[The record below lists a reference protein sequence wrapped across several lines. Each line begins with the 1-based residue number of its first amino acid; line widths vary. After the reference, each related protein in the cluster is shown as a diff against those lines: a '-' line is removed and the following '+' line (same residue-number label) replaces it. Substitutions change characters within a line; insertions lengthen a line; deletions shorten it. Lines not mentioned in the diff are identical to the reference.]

1 VSLDDKLWNSGA
13 NSEITEEDVDE
24 DEALDLSSP
33 SPEINDDLNLNNNEI
48 TEADDW
54 AVPVLE
60 NSKGISLR
68 AIGAIGVTVI
78 LLLTGTLF
86 FLFSEQNIIV
96 NVPYEK
102 YEEEITYDIE
112 GGLNFESTLD
122 IPLPLGFID
131 NDVVINELDIVFTG
145 ELKAGIQSPSNKIID
160 GYGNEKNVFK
170 KYLVQELNDV
180 DGSIRQEGKTANNI
194 SNAQIITSQ
203 HQFIDNTALEIIRTD
218 IESNASYSDT
228 ITGDTWYW
236 QKSTDWVPRDSEPG
250 LLPHGDLYIGRT
262 LEEGTKGTTE
272 EEGIGFNWEVL
283 DGGNIKGEQTV
294 LLRITTA
301 YSSEVILGYTYQY
314 QYTFEL
320 YLSEKNSLPLKFK
333 LNLNSDAS
341 SPSGKLYSINLDY
354 KGTSSAIVE
363 GYTEVPTT
371 PYRDNSKQMTGVFDS
386 WDNGAPALG
395 GTDDCNINSNFSLT
409 TGIQKARNEIGEFDS
424 YIKDQIAKEDESGKS
439 VQAFVIEANYTAG
452 DLNKWNFT
460 MAHSNEQTPNVDG
473 WSLEYELLKNEMI
486 VDNNTFII
494 SGNETTVDNPILTM
508 EEIPTPLT
516 VCSAEEVM
524 TDFEEIAEWAE
535 NNKLNEINYE
545 KVTLFL
551 GQNLV
556 SKQSLSSPTS
566 ILNFGS
572 LDLISIVSD
581 LNSGNFNLNDYSNNI
596 DVDTAGSYAYF
607 LDKKGLDHHGNN
619 YQKIAGVDAK
629 DGLVLFNIQ
638 TINTT

>member
-1 VSLDDKLWNSGA
+1 VSLDDELWNSGA
-13 NSEITEEDVDE
+13 NSEITKEDADVN
-24 DEALDLSSP
+24 EALDLSSP
-33 SPEINDDLNLNNNEI
+33 SPEINEDLNLNNNEI
-48 TEADDW
+48 TESDDW
-54 AVPVLE
+54 TIPLIE
-60 NSKGISLR
+60 NNEGISLQ

-112 GGLNFESTLD
+112 GELNFESTLD

-145 ELKAGIQSPSNKIID
+145 KLKAGIQSPSNKIID

-170 KYLVQELNDV
+170 KYLEQELNDI
-180 DGSIRQEGKTANNI
+180 DGTIRQEGKTANNLE
-194 SNAQIITSQ
+194 NAQIITSQ

-354 KGTSSAIVE
+354 KGTSSAIIE

-395 GTDDCNINSNFSLT
+395 GTDDCNINSDFSLT

-452 DLNKWNFT
+452 GLNKWNFT
-460 MAHSNEQTPNVDG
+460 MAHNNEQTPDVDG
-473 WSLEYELLKNEMI
+473 WSLEYELLKDEMI

-508 EEIPTPLT
+508 KEIPTPLT
-516 VCSAEEVM
+516 VCSAEKVM

-535 NNKLNEINYE
+535 NNQLNEVNYE

-566 ILNFGS
+566 ILSFGS

-581 LNSGNFNLNDYSNNI
+581 LNRGNLNLNDYSNNI

-607 LDKKGLDHHGNN
+607 LDKKGLDQHGNN
-619 YQKIAGVDAK
+619 YQKVAGVDAK

>member
-1 VSLDDKLWNSGA
+1 
-13 NSEITEEDVDE
+13 
-24 DEALDLSSP
+24 
-33 SPEINDDLNLNNNEI
+33 
-48 TEADDW
+48 
-54 AVPVLE
+54 
-60 NSKGISLR
+60 
-68 AIGAIGVTVI
+68 
-78 LLLTGTLF
+78 
-86 FLFSEQNIIV
+86 
-96 NVPYEK
+96 
-102 YEEEITYDIE
+102 
-112 GGLNFESTLD
+112 
-122 IPLPLGFID
+122 
-131 NDVVINELDIVFTG
+131 
-145 ELKAGIQSPSNKIID
+145 
-160 GYGNEKNVFK
+160 
-170 KYLVQELNDV
+170 
-180 DGSIRQEGKTANNI
+180 
-194 SNAQIITSQ
+194 
-203 HQFIDNTALEIIRTD
+203 
-218 IESNASYSDT
+218 
-228 ITGDTWYW
+228 
-236 QKSTDWVPRDSEPG
+236 
-250 LLPHGDLYIGRT
+250 LYIGRT

-354 KGTSSAIVE
+354 KGTSSAIIE

-395 GTDDCNINSNFSLT
+395 GTDDCNINSDFSLT

-452 DLNKWNFT
+452 GLNKWNFT
-460 MAHSNEQTPNVDG
+460 MAHNNEQTPDVDG
-473 WSLEYELLKNEMI
+473 WSLEYELLKDEMI

-516 VCSAEEVM
+516 VCSAEKVM

-535 NNKLNEINYE
+535 NNQLNEVNYE

-566 ILNFGS
+566 ILSFGS

-581 LNSGNFNLNDYSNNI
+581 LNRGNLNLNDYSNNI

-607 LDKKGLDHHGNN
+607 LDKKGLDQHGNN
-619 YQKIAGVDAK
+619 YQKVAGVDAK

>member
-1 VSLDDKLWNSGA
+1 VSLDDELWNSGA
-13 NSEITEEDVDE
+13 NSEITEEDTDE
-24 DEALDLSSP
+24 NEALDLSSP
-33 SPEINDDLNLNNNEI
+33 SPEINEDLNLNNNEI
-48 TEADDW
+48 TESDDW
-54 AVPVLE
+54 TIPVIE
-60 NSKGISLR
+60 NSEGISLR

-112 GGLNFESTLD
+112 GGLNFDSTLD

-170 KYLVQELNDV
+170 KYLEQELNDI
-180 DGSIRQEGKTANNI
+180 DGTIRQEGKTANNLE
-194 SNAQIITSQ
+194 NAQIITSQ

-314 QYTFEL
+314 EYTFDL

-395 GTDDCNINSNFSLT
+395 DTDKCNINSDFSLT

-452 DLNKWNFT
+452 NLNKWNFT
-460 MAHSNEQTPNVDG
+460 MAHNNEQTPDVDG
-473 WSLEYELLKNEMI
+473 WSLEYELLKDEMI

-535 NNKLNEINYE
+535 NNQLNEVNYE

-566 ILNFGS
+566 ILSFGN

-581 LNSGNFNLNDYSNNI
+581 LNSGNLNLNDYSNNI

-607 LDKKGLDHHGNN
+607 LDKKGLDQHGNN
-619 YQKIAGVDAK
+619 YQKVAGVDAK